1 MPIKIYKSRDFDHT
15 HERIL
20 FDEICGKLFKE
31 YSSKEEQYLFI
42 ANLHVGGRELDGVL
56 IKKDAIA
63 VIEFKNYGGYV
74 EFYENGDWP
83 ITTNENGTSSTTF
96 VKGGNSENP
105 YQQIRQNKFSLLNI
119 LNDFA
124 RFNFADLGH
133 ISGIILFAKNI
144 EYDNNKIPGKISS
157 WFHITDLED
166 FTLKINQITSSKIN
180 LYQDE
185 ITDLV
190 RIFNL
195 QQEQQ
200 VQISD
205 KLKKELNILEEEIVE
220 EDKIVDLPNIE
231 DIETEQNIT
240 KEEIKIENENLSA
253 KTLNEIG
260 YNVIYSDTLPSR
272 EKQIFDATELNL
284 TEGTLS
290 YLTNDVNKEIYLHQ
304 FKAIE
309 LINQGKNVCI
319 STSTSSGKSL
329 IFYSTAIEIVSKNPQ
344 AKILAIYPL
353 RALAFQQEEKW
364 NDAIKKSG
372 MNIKIGRIDGTI
384 ETSLRKKVL
393 QTSNIICVTPDII
406 HSWFLSKLDNKDMQ
420 SFIRNISLVIIDEVH
435 VYRGVFGS
443 NAAYLFRRLNFAN
456 EQLRLKSTNAPQ
468 YLCASATINNTE
480 LLLDNLLGLP
490 FEIIDHTF
498 ETSPKHEI
506 EVYLLD
512 PKEEYDPYSKIA
524 ELINHFTKSDNNR
537 SITFVDNRKAV
548 EQIATITDR
557 FVKDQIYPYRSGYE
571 SEDRNTIQSNL
582 QNGKLKGVI
591 STSALEMG
599 IDIGYLNI
607 GILYGV
613 PSSQT
618 SFMQRIGRV
627 GRHQP
632 GKIFIIN
639 DNSIRSERIFKNPN
653 NIFNIPPADT
663 ALYLENEYIQYI
675 HALCLV
681 GLGGNSEYE
690 NLKLN
695 NRKLEDSEVKFTG
708 QFLELCEQVKSAIE
722 PSYLKMLSQNS
733 NEDPHYIFP
742 LRDIEKQFKIE
753 VTEGKDIIP
762 LGEMTK
768 SQQMREAYP
777 GAVYYHMMKSYR
789 VKNIRGSKIELSNEM
804 RYTTRPSLQIA
815 PFPNIE
821 NGLIDKKS
829 FGDVKFIECNLD
841 VYENIFGYYE
851 KKGGSDEI
859 NISYPNKYYSK
870 KCYSRRIVTTGV
882 VIGGNQLNR
891 ISSPEKRSAIANIF
905 YNVFIS
911 SIPYENQDVDY
922 CLGTFNKL
930 NAGNYFKA
938 EDSYICVFDKTYGS
952 LRLTSKLMYQDIL
965 LKSINYALDWLPN
978 AESVYTKDGDEI
990 TIDAEI
996 IAFFHNFKNEILNP
1010 EQEFV
1015 TLNNGSDVKQTII
1028 TVLSIGQ
1035 NIKLIDGDDTFKID
1049 WVYPSE
1055 NTTSKNTSILYDL
1068 INISTKEVKSG
1079 VLEGEILIEEN
1090 LLTSQYDLTKKRIL

>member
-1 MPIKIYKSRDFDHT
+1 MPIKIYRSRDFDHT

-20 FDEICGKLFKE
+20 FDEICKKLFKE
-31 YSSKEEQYLFI
+31 YYFKEENYLFI
-42 ANLHVGGRELDGVL
+42 ANLHVGGRELDGLL
-56 IKKDAIA
+56 IKKDAITI
-63 VIEFKNYGGYV
+63 IEFKNFGGYV

-83 ITTNENGTSSTTF
+83 ITSFENGTSNTNF

-105 YQQIRQNKFSLLNI
+105 YQQVRQNKFSLLNI

-124 RFNFADLGH
+124 KFNNAELGH
-133 ISGIILFAKNI
+133 ISGIVLFSKDI
-144 EYDNNKIPGKISS
+144 EYDFNRIPSKISS

-166 FTLKINQITSSKIN
+166 FIQKFNQITSTKISISN
-180 LYQDE
+180 SE
-185 ITDLV
+185 INDLV

-195 QQEQQ
+195 KPFQE
-200 VQISD
+200 ILIND
-205 KLKKELNILEEEIVE
+205 KLKRELNISDDIIVKEVEIE
-220 EDKIVDLPNIE
+220 KEPL
-231 DIETEQNIT
+231 QNESIKT
-240 KEEIKIENENLSA
+240 KENSLTEPLDLNVI
-253 KTLNEIG
+253 NEIG
-260 YNVIYSDTLPSR
+260 YSVIHSDILPSR
-272 EKQIFDATELNL
+272 ERKIRNASELNL
-284 TEGTLS
+284 STSTLD
-290 YLTNDVNKEIYLHQ
+290 YLKEDVNNEIYFHQ
-304 FKAIE
+304 YEAID
-309 LINQGKNVCI
+309 LINQDKNVCI

-329 IFYSTAIEIVSKNPQ
+329 IFYTSALENLAKNPL
-344 AKILAIYPL
+344 AKIIAIYPL

-364 NDAIKKSG
+364 NDAVKKSNL
-372 MNIKIGRIDGTI
+372 NIKVGRIDGTI
-384 ETSLRKKVL
+384 DSSLRKKVL
-393 QTSNIICVTPDII
+393 KTSNIICVTPDII
-406 HSWFLSKLDNKDMQ
+406 HSWFLSQIDNKEIQ
-420 SFIRNISLVIIDEVH
+420 TFIRNISLIIIDEVH

-456 EQLRLKSTNAPQ
+456 EQLRLKETKPPQ
-468 YLCASATINNTE
+468 FLCASATINNTE

-490 FEIIDHTF
+490 FEIIDHTY

-506 EVYLLD
+506 EVFLLD

-524 ELINHFTKSDNNR
+524 ELISHFTQSESNR
-537 SITFVDNRKAV
+537 SISFVDNRKAV

-557 FVKDQIYPYRSGYE
+557 LVKDQIYPYRSGYE
-571 SEDRNTIQSNL
+571 SEDRNFIQTNL
-582 QNGKLKGVI
+582 QNGNLKGVI

-599 IDIGYLNI
+599 IDIGHLNI

-639 DNSIRSERIFKNPN
+639 DNSIRSERIFKNPT

-681 GLGGNSEYE
+681 GMGGYSEFD

-695 NRKLEDSEVKFTG
+695 ISKLEESEVKFSSH
-708 QFLELCEQVKSAIE
+708 FLELCGKVKSAIE
-722 PSYLKMLSQNS
+722 PSYLKMLNQNS
-733 NEDPHYIFP
+733 NEDPHYTYP

-753 VTEGKDIIP
+753 LSEGREIVS

-789 VKNIRGSKIELSNEM
+789 VRNIKGSKIELSNEM
-804 RYTTRPSLQIA
+804 KYTTRPSLQIA

-821 NGLIDKKS
+821 NGLIDKKA
-829 FGDVKFIECNLD
+829 FGSIKFIECNLD

-859 NISYPNKYYSK
+859 NITYPNKYYSK

-882 VIGGNQLNR
+882 VIGGAILNN
-891 ISSPEKRSAIANIF
+891 ISSPEKKNAIANIF

-911 SIPYENQDVDY
+911 SLPYENQDVDS

-930 NAGNYFKA
+930 NAGNYFNA
-938 EDSYICVFDKTYGS
+938 EDSYICIYDKTYGS
-952 LRLTSKLMYQDIL
+952 LRLTSKLMYQDTL
-965 LKSINYALDWLPN
+965 LKSVNYALDWLTT
-978 AESVYTKDGDEI
+978 AESVYTKDGEEI
-990 TIDAEI
+990 NIDSEI
-996 IAFFHNFKNEILNP
+996 VSFFKNFKNELLNP
-1010 EQEFV
+1010 EQDFAAINTQSEINE
-1015 TLNNGSDVKQTII
+1015 TTI
-1028 TVLSIGQ
+1028 TVLSINQ
-1035 NIKLIDGDDTFKID
+1035 NVKLLESNEIYKID

-1055 NTTSKNTSILYDL
+1055 YSTSINITILYDL
-1068 INISTKEVKSG
+1068 INITSG
-1079 VLEGEILIEEN
+1079 EEKTGVHEGEIIIDKSLQ
-1090 LLTSQYDLTKKRIL
+1090 TSQYDLIKKRIL